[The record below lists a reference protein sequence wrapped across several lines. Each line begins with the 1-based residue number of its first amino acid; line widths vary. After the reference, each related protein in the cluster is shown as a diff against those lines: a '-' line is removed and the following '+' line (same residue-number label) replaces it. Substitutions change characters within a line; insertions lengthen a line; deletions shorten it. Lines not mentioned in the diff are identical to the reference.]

1 MTPKEFLKYFNMA
14 KSDIQFIETIK
25 DFEIQLRFGTNY
37 LKDHNMDSFLEV
49 GKVNSFSVENNVLKI
64 YIK

>member
-25 DFEIQLRFGTNY
+25 DFEMQLRFGTNY
-37 LKDHNMDSFLEV
+37 LKHHNMDSFLEV
-49 GKVNSFSVENNVLKI
+49 GTVNSFSVENNVLKI